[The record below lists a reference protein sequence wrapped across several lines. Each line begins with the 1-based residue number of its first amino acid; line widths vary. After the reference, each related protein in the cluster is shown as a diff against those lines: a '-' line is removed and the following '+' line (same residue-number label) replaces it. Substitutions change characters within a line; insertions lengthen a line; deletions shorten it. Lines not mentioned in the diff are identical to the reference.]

1 MIIFITLKEH
11 NIRNTIIKAEQYLG
25 SLLSKFR
32 DVRIL
37 KKYRINVSKND
48 TKQDH
53 QNLEHG
59 K

>member
-1 MIIFITLKEH
+1 M
-11 NIRNTIIKAEQYLG
+11 IKAEQYLG

-37 KKYRINVSKND
+37 KKYRNNVPKND
-48 TKQDH
+48 TEQDH